1 MDRRRALKT
10 MTLAASMAGFEAA
23 RAQSQS
29 LAPSP
34 RGRLVGLSI
43 GINDYHNLNRLQTAQ
58 QDAASVA
65 QRLSSVGYAMEPQ
78 PTDHSTDGL
87 VASFAEFLSKVDSNS
102 AAFLFLAGHGVQV
115 DGRNYYLPANVP
127 QLDNEDA
134 LVDAL
139 PLNFFLDALAKAQP
153 RQTIVVL
160 DACRDDALGKNLPG
174 FSRGIAST
182 NAPRGCFIAY
192 SAGSGEFALD
202 RLADDDASPN
212 GLFTRHLLE
221 HLQGDKRIQDI
232 IYETK
237 SQVREDA
244 LNIGHEQ
251 NPAIYDASLRAY
263 FLDGVERRG
272 SGAIADASG
281 SLEGTGVVLAAAD
294 DYGDMFRGL
303 RSPKPDAV
311 RLHRILSGL
320 GAEVIGLLNPSRDVV
335 MDACSSFARNGIRQ
349 HAFIWLG
356 RGRLRDI
363 QATGML
369 ESGDMMGVTR
379 GKDAVGGLEM
389 FSHSDIVEAFRPEP
403 EGPSGPDKAGPAP
416 ADAIPLTMFFDCGL
430 ERDEE
435 LASINQYSSQV
446 PLNDLPN
453 EFMLEDRFHDI
464 ALISSTRP
472 GSGKPVATEREAA
485 SPFVTAL
492 INALGRPGLT
502 MLQLSELIENEVDT
516 LTEGEQAPVLVASPK
531 ASNRPFVRR
540 KSA

>member
-1 MDRRRALKT
+1 MDRRRALAT
-10 MTLAASMAGFEAA
+10 MTLAASMAGFETA
-23 RAQSQS
+23 RAQT
-29 LAPSP
+29 PSA

-43 GINDYHNLNRLQTAQ
+43 GINDYQNLNRLQTAQ
-58 QDAASVA
+58 QDAASIA
-65 QRLSSVGYAMEPQ
+65 QRLHSVGYAMEPE
-78 PTDHSTDGL
+78 PEDHSTDGL
-87 VASFAEFLSKVDSNS
+87 VASFAQFLSKVDSSS

-115 DGRNYYLPANVP
+115 DGRNYYLPANIP
-127 QLDNEDA
+127 LLDTEDA

-160 DACRDDALGKNLPG
+160 DACRDDALGKALPG

-221 HLQGDKRIQDI
+221 HMQGDKRIQDI

-251 NPAIYDASLRAY
+251 NPAIYDASLRTY
-263 FLDGVERRG
+263 FLDGIERRG
-272 SGAIADASG
+272 SGAIADGSG
-281 SLEGTGVVLAAAD
+281 TLEGTGIVLAAAD
-294 DYGDMFRGL
+294 DYGDLFRGL

-335 MDACSSFARNGIRQ
+335 LDACTSLARRGIRQ
-349 HAFIWLG
+349 HAFVWLG
-356 RGRLRDI
+356 RGLLRDI

-369 ESGDMMGVTR
+369 ENGDMMGVTR
-379 GKDAVGGLEM
+379 SKDAIGGLEM
-389 FSHSDIVEAFRPEP
+389 FSHSDIVEAFRPQP
-403 EGPSGPDKAGPAP
+403 EGPGGVGKAAPAP
-416 ADAIPLTMFFDCGL
+416 AATVPLTLFFDCGL
-430 ERDEE
+430 ERDEV
-435 LASINQYSSQV
+435 LASVNSYSSQV
-446 PLNDLPN
+446 PLNDVPN

-472 GSGKPVATEREAA
+472 GRGKPATTERDAA

-502 MLQLSELIENEVDT
+502 MLQLSDLIESEVET
-516 LTEGEQAPVLVASPK
+516 LTAGEQAPVLVASPK
-531 ASNRPFVRR
+531 AANRPFVRR